1 MNHIIG
7 LALGGACGSVLR
19 FLVST
24 GIYQWLGRGFPY
36 GTLTVNLIGSF
47 LLGLLTEALVLQRV
61 AIALE
66 YRTAILV
73 GFIGA
78 FTTFST
84 FAFETL
90 YLLEQGSVSK
100 AALNVCVSVIACVFV
115 VWIGVISGRYLF
127 AHEYAVVHWQGG
139 MMPYAMLVV
148 NVLIAFLIGLVT
160 ALLSQ
165 KVTLPIEQHAVIIII
180 TVGGYLT
187 LSGLYLVLY
196 LIEHGYTS
204 AQHPKAML
212 TVFAVNTLMCLS
224 VMWLALWAVKQLGAD

>member
-7 LALGGACGSVLR
+7 LALGGACGSTLR

-36 GTLTVNLIGSF
+36 GTLAVNLIGSF

-84 FAFETL
+84 FALETV
-90 YLLEQGSVSK
+90 YLLEQGNFSK
-100 AALNVCVSVIACVFV
+100 AALNVLVSVVACVFV
-115 VWIGVISGRYLF
+115 VWIGLCSGRYLF
-127 AHEYAVVHWQGG
+127 SHANAVVHWQGG
-139 MMPYAMLVV
+139 MIPYAMLAV
-148 NVLIAFLIGLVT
+148 NALVAFLIGLI
-160 ALLSQ
+160 AAILSQ
-165 KVTLPIEQHAVIIII
+165 KVTLPIEYHAAIIII
-180 TVGGYLT
+180 TVGAYLT
-187 LSGLYLVLY
+187 LSGLYLVMY
-196 LIEHGYTS
+196 LIEHGYTIV
-204 AQHPKAML
+204 QHAKAML
-212 TVFAVNTLMCLS
+212 TVFAGNTLMCLCA
-224 VMWLALWAVKQLGAD
+224 MWLAVLVAKQI